1 MNSQLNQKTIA
12 YKSDASAENEP
23 TGILN
28 STPRLETPRTNKI
41 SNAADD
47 LIASLQNHRENR
59 RARQVFEW
67 ETARRKS
74 PVQLRGRA

>member
-28 STPRLETPRTNKI
+28 STSRLETPRTNKI

-74 PVQLRGRA
+74 PVHLQGRA